1 MSGSIAALTVK
12 SNSHFYQLLISFT
25 NTMLNAA
32 RMRLLVEL
40 EDRGSLTAVA
50 DSLGYTPSAISQQLA
65 KLELETGRRLLEPIG
80 RGVLLTDAGRTL
92 AHHGRGVLERLE
104 AAEAALERPDEL
116 SGTLRVAAFQTA
128 AQALVV
134 PALAALAVEHPRL
147 ACELVDQEAEAA
159 LPQLRSGE
167 LDLVVAEE
175 YAHALRPRDPR
186 LARHELG
193 PDELLVALPADHTAA
208 RAGGPVAL
216 ADLADDPWATPW
228 AGTSYASMVTR
239 ACRAAGF
246 EPRVRHRVTDL
257 GTLLDL
263 ARSGLAVAVVP
274 ALGRPREDAALALR
288 PVAGE
293 GLRRTLFAA
302 VCRGAGARPAIEALL
317 DALRARVSAA

>member
-1 MSGSIAALTVK
+1 MSGSIAVLTVK
-12 SNSHFYQLLISFT
+12 NNSHFYQLLISLT
-25 NTMLNAA
+25 TTMLNAA
-32 RMRLLVEL
+32 RLRLLVEL

-80 RGVLLTDAGRTL
+80 RGVLLSDAGRTL
-92 AHHGRGVLERLE
+92 ARHGREVLERLE
-104 AAEAALERPDEL
+104 AAEAALERPDEV

-134 PALAALAVEHPRL
+134 PALAALALQHPRL
-147 ACELVDQEAEAA
+147 ACELVDQEAETA

-167 LDLVVAEE
+167 LDLAVAEE

-186 LARHELG
+186 LVRHELG
-193 PDELLVALPADHTAA
+193 PDELLVALRADHPMA

-216 ADLADDPWATPW
+216 ADLADEAWATPW
-228 AGTSYASMVTR
+228 AGTPYASMVEG

-246 EPRVRHRVTDL
+246 EPRVRHRVTDFW
-257 GTLLDL
+257 TLLDL
-263 ARSGLAVAVVP
+263 ARSGLAIAVVP
-274 ALGRPREDAALALR
+274 ALGRPQEDAALALR

-302 VCRGAGARPAIEALL
+302 VRRGADARPAIKALI
-317 DALRARVSAA
+317 DALRERVSAA

>member
-1 MSGSIAALTVK
+1 MTSRIAVHTVK
-12 SNSHFYQLLISFT
+12 NNSHFYQLLISLT

-32 RMRLLVEL
+32 RLRLLVEL

-50 DSLGYTPSAISQQLA
+50 DSLGYTPSAISQQLG

-92 AHHGRGVLERLE
+92 ADHGREVLERLE
-104 AAEAALERPDEL
+104 AAEAALERPDEV
-116 SGTLRVAAFQTA
+116 SGALRVAAFQTA
-128 AQALVV
+128 ARALVV
-134 PALAALAVEHPRL
+134 PALAVLALEHPRL

-167 LDLVVAEE
+167 LDLVVADE

-186 LARHELG
+186 LMRHELG
-193 PDELLVALPADHTAA
+193 PDELLVALPADHPAA

-216 ADLADDPWATPW
+216 ADLADEPWATPW
-228 AGTSYASMVTR
+228 VGTPYASMVAG

-274 ALGRPREDAALALR
+274 ALSRPREDAALALR
-288 PVAGE
+288 PVAGG
-293 GLRRTLFAA
+293 GLRRMLFAA
-302 VCRGAGARPAIEALL
+302 VRRGAGGRPAIEVLI
-317 DALRARVSAA
+317 DALRVRLSAA

>member
-1 MSGSIAALTVK
+1 MMK
-12 SNSHFYQLLISFT
+12 SKSHFYQLLVSVP

-32 RMRLLVEL
+32 RLRLLVEL

-50 DSLGYTPSAISQQLA
+50 DVLGYTPSAISQQLA
-65 KLELETGRRLLEPIG
+65 KLEAETGRRLLEPVG
-80 RGVLLTDAGRTL
+80 RGVLLSDAGRTL
-92 AHHGRGVLERLE
+92 AQHAREVLERLE
-104 AAEAALERPDEL
+104 AAEAALEEAGEI
-116 SGTLRVAAFQTA
+116 SGGLRVAAFQTA
-128 AQALVV
+128 ARALVV
-134 PALAALAVEHPRL
+134 PALAALTREHPRL
-147 ACELVDQEAEAA
+147 ECELLDQEAEAA
-159 LPQLRSGE
+159 LPLLRSGE

-193 PDELLVALPADHTAA
+193 PDELLVALPAGHPAA

-216 ADLADDPWATPW
+216 GDLADDAWATPW
-228 AGTSYASMVTR
+228 VGTPYASMVAG

-274 ALGRPREDAALALR
+274 ALGRPREDAALVLR
-288 PVAGE
+288 PVAGG
-293 GLRRTLFAA
+293 GLRRQLFAA
-302 VCRGAGARPAIEALL
+302 VRRGAGARPALEAMI